1 MPTPT
6 APSLHSEGL
15 PSRLRSQTRRGGGG
29 GAGRCGPFP
38 EQLVQGLH
46 PAAPSSSSSSSDRCP
61 SRGVG
66 GEGFAPHSVPFLR
79 SLPPR
84 TPASP
89 PPTSLRQGPLPVASV
104 PTAPSAPRS
113 SGDPPRLSG
122 PRAARS
128 GSPPLAH
135 RQELRL
141 FGKPRTCRPPVTAP
155 RPRAEP
161 LDCPGEPPGLPGRG
175 PAPTYPPNA
184 NSAGRNPAVLPPRRA
199 APGHDA
205 TPGPWAL
212 RLRSAKLEFP
222 GRRHLRTS
230 GPPRSHSP
238 AAGPAQL
245 RRLRLYLGRQE
256 PPSATTSPMTTGPPQ
271 TTLPTSPLGGG
282 AAALCYD
289 WLTLP
294 ARQRVF
300 TAPFPGR
307 GPRPRPD
314 RDRPRSS
321 FSCNWWMSGQFEVV
335 IGYCQ
340 CLLP

>member
-1 MPTPT
+1 MPASGHCPPPPGR
-6 APSLHSEGL
+6 AAGL
-15 PSRLRSQTRRGGGG
+15 PRGTSRPARPGSRANLPSQRQLRRQEPSRS
-29 GAGRCGPFP
+29 
-38 EQLVQGLH
+38 
-46 PAAPSSSSSSSDRCP
+46 PAA
-61 SRGVG
+61 
-66 GEGFAPHSVPFLR
+66 
-79 SLPPR
+79 
-84 TPASP
+84 
-89 PPTSLRQGPLPVASV
+89 
-104 PTAPSAPRS
+104 
-113 SGDPPRLSG
+113 
-122 PRAARS
+122 
-128 GSPPLAH
+128 
-135 RQELRL
+135 
-141 FGKPRTCRPPVTAP
+141 
-155 RPRAEP
+155 
-161 LDCPGEPPGLPGRG
+161 
-175 PAPTYPPNA
+175 
-184 NSAGRNPAVLPPRRA
+184 PRRA

-205 TPGPWAL
+205 TPGPRPSAS
-212 RLRSAKLEFP
+212 RSAKLEFP

-245 RRLRLYLGRQE
+245 GRLRLYLGRQE

-282 AAALCYD
+282 AAALCYG